1 MKSNEDGFS
10 LIELI
15 IVIAIMAI
23 LVAVIA
29 PNLTKYL
36 KESKVKTDKKNAD
49 EIASQLQTCITDY
62 ESENSSD
69 GVDASE
75 KCLIADDDT
84 TAVVI
89 VKWNNSKNGYSSIKN
104 SSSSGSSTTSDLD
117 DFDKIVNQVV
127 TAKTESKEKSGVFAE
142 AEITKKTKTSYSV
155 KVKLGSAVVI
165 K

>member
-23 LVAVIA
+23 LVAIIA
-29 PNLTKYL
+29 PNLVKYL
-36 KESKVKTDKKNAD
+36 SKSKVETDKKNAN
-49 EIASQLQTCITDY
+49 EIASQIQTCITDY
-62 ESENSSD
+62 ESEGSSNGTD
-69 GVDASE
+69 DD
-75 KCLIADDDT
+75 KCLIAEDDLSAIITVNWDNT
-84 TAVVI
+84 
-89 VKWNNSKNGYSSIKN
+89 KNGYSSIKN
-104 SSSSGSSTTSDLD
+104 SSSSGSSTASDLD

-142 AEITKKTKTSYSV
+142 AEIKKKTKTSYSV
-155 KVKLGSAVVI
+155 KVKLGSAEVT

>member
-1 MKSNEDGFS
+1 MKKNNYGFS

-36 KESKVKTDKKNAD
+36 SKSKIETDKKNAD

-69 GVDASE
+69 GVGSNE

-84 TAVVI
+84 SAVVT
-89 VKWNNSKNGYSSIKN
+89 VKWNDSKNGYSSIKN
-104 SSSSGSSTTSDLD
+104 SSSSASSTESDLD

-127 TAKTESKEKSGVFAE
+127 TAKTESKEKSGNFAE
-142 AEITKKTKTSYSV
+142 AEIKKKTKTSYSV
-155 KVKLGSAVVI
+155 KVKLGSAEVT

>member
-1 MKSNEDGFS
+1 MKKSEDGFS

-15 IVIAIMAI
+15 IVIAIMAV
-23 LVAVIA
+23 LVAIIA
-29 PNLTKYL
+29 PNLIKYL
-36 KESKVKTDKKNAD
+36 SKSKIETDKKNAD

-69 GVDASE
+69 GVESDE

-84 TAVVI
+84 SAVVTI
-89 VKWNNSKNGYSSIKN
+89 KWNDSKNGYSSIKN
-104 SSSSGSSTTSDLD
+104 SSSSASSTASDLS
-117 DFDKIVNQVV
+117 DFDRIVNQVV

-142 AEITKKTKTSYSV
+142 AEITKKTETSYSV
-155 KVKLGSAVVI
+155 EVKLGNAVVI

>member
-1 MKSNEDGFS
+1 MKSRNYGFS

-23 LVAVIA
+23 LVAIIA

-36 KESKVKTDKKNAD
+36 SKSKRETDEKNAN
-49 EIASQLQTCITDY
+49 EIASQLHTCITDY

-69 GVDASE
+69 GVDANE
-75 KCLIADDDT
+75 KTLIADDDSS
-84 TAVVI
+84 AIVA
-89 VKWNNSKNGYSSIKN
+89 VKWNASKNGYSSIKN
-104 SSSSGSSTTSDLD
+104 SSSSASSTESDLD

-127 TAKTESKEKSGVFAE
+127 TAKTESKEKSGNFAE
-142 AEITKKTKTSYSV
+142 AEITKINETSYSV
-155 KVKLGSAVVI
+155 KVKLGNAEVV